1 MELIL
6 VEALKTIFRPQVLIM
21 IILCILMDVYYKK
34 FIGMAGEFWVKRE
47 LKKLSDEYLIIND
60 IMIKTKDGSTHQIDH
75 VVISKYGIFVIET
88 KQYNGYIKGNDYDKR
103 WLIKNGKKKI
113 YVNNPLHQN
122 YGHVKSLEEIL
133 NLPEEKFISLV
144 CIPSRATVSVKSNN
158 VTIIY
163 DLIDKITSYK
173 EGVIENPNELYE
185 IITNLNITDKVERKV
200 HVKNAREIKSNKD
213 EELKNKCPKCGGELI
228 KRNGKY
234 GEFWGCSNFPKCR
247 YVKRGIDL

>member
-6 VEALKTIFRPQVLIM
+6 VEALKTIFRPQVLII

-34 FIGMAGEFWVKRE
+34 FIGLAGEFWVKRE
-47 LKKLSDEYLIIND
+47 LKKLSDEYLVIND

-158 VTIIY
+158 VTRIY
-163 DLIDKITSYK
+163 NLLDKITSYK
-173 EGVIENPNELYE
+173 EDIIENPNELYE

-200 HVKNAREIKSNKD
+200 HVKNTREIKSNKD
-213 EELKNKCPKCGGELI
+213 EELKNKCPKCEGELI

-234 GEFWGCSNFPKCR
+234 GEFMGCSNFSKCR
-247 YVKRGIDL
+247 LSKLIRHK

>member
-6 VEALKTIFRPQVLIM
+6 VEALKTIFSPQVLIM

-34 FIGMAGEFWVKRE
+34 FIGMAGEFWVKKE
-47 LKKLSDEYLIIND
+47 LKKLPDEYLVIND
-60 IMIKTKDGSTHQIDH
+60 IMIKTKDGITHQIDH

-133 NLPEEKFISLV
+133 NLPEENFISLV
-144 CIPSRATVSVKSNN
+144 CIPSRAILSVKSNN
-158 VTIIY
+158 VTRIY
-163 DLIDKITSYK
+163 DLLDKITSYK
-173 EGVIENPNELYE
+173 EEVIGNPNELYE
-185 IITNLNITDKVERKV
+185 IINNLNITDKNERKN
-200 HVKNAREIKSNKD
+200 HVRNAKLIKNNKD
-213 EELKNKCPKCGGELI
+213 EEFKDRCPRCGGELI

-234 GEFWGCSNFPKCR
+234 GEFMGCSNFPKCR
-247 YVKRGIDL
+247 YITKIM

>member
-47 LKKLSDEYLIIND
+47 LKKLSDEYLVIND
-60 IMIKTKDGSTHQIDH
+60 IMIKTKDGITHQIDH

-158 VTIIY
+158 VTRIY
-163 DLIDKITSYK
+163 DLIDKIISYK
-173 EGVIENPNELYE
+173 EDIIENPNELYE

-234 GEFWGCSNFPKCR
+234 GEFMGCSNFPKCR
-247 YVKRGIDL
+247 YIAK

>member
-6 VEALKTIFRPQVLIM
+6 MEALKTIFRPQVLIM

-34 FIGMAGEFWVKRE
+34 VIGMAGEFWVKRE
-47 LKKLSDEYLIIND
+47 LKKLSDEYLVIND

-144 CIPSRATVSVKSNN
+144 CIPSRATLSVKSNN
-158 VTIIY
+158 VTRIY
-163 DLIDKITSYK
+163 DLLDKIASYK
-173 EGVIENPNELYE
+173 EDIIENPNELYE
-185 IITNLNITDKVERKV
+185 IINNLNITDKAERKV
-200 HVKNAREIKSNKD
+200 HVKNAREIKNNKD

-234 GEFWGCSNFPKCR
+234 GEFMGCSNFPKCR
-247 YVKRGIDL
+247 YIAK

>member
-21 IILCILMDVYYKK
+21 IILCILMEVYYKK

-158 VTIIY
+158 VTRIY

-173 EGVIENPNELYE
+173 EDIIENTNEIYE
-185 IITNLNITDKVERKV
+185 IINNLNITDKVERKV

-234 GEFWGCSNFPKCR
+234 GEFMGCSNFPKCR
-247 YVKRGIDL
+247 YIAK

>member
-6 VEALKTIFRPQVLIM
+6 VEALKTIFSPQVLIM

-34 FIGMAGEFWVKRE
+34 FIGMAGEFWVKKE
-47 LKKLSDEYLIIND
+47 LKKLPDEYLVIND
-60 IMIKTKDGSTHQIDH
+60 IMIKTKDGITHQIDH

-133 NLPEEKFISLV
+133 NLPEENFISLV
-144 CIPSRATVSVKSNN
+144 CIPSRAILSVKSNN
-158 VTIIY
+158 VTRIY
-163 DLIDKITSYK
+163 DLLDKITSYK
-173 EGVIENPNELYE
+173 EEVIGNPNELYE
-185 IITNLNITDKVERKV
+185 IINNLNITDKAERKN
-200 HVKNAREIKSNKD
+200 HVRNAKLIKNNKD
-213 EELKNKCPKCGGELI
+213 EEFKDRCPRCGGELI

-234 GEFWGCSNFPKCR
+234 GEFMGCSNFPKCR
-247 YVKRGIDL
+247 FVKQG

>member
-47 LKKLSDEYLIIND
+47 LKKLSDEYLVIND

-144 CIPSRATVSVKSNN
+144 CIPSRATLSVKSNN
-158 VTIIY
+158 VTRIY
-163 DLIDKITSYK
+163 DLLDKITSYK
-173 EGVIENPNELYE
+173 EDIIENPNELYE
-185 IITNLNITDKVERKV
+185 IINNLNITDKAERKV
-200 HVKNAREIKSNKD
+200 HVKNAREIKNNKD

-234 GEFWGCSNFPKCR
+234 GEFMGCSNFPKCR
-247 YVKRGIDL
+247 YIAK

>member
-47 LKKLSDEYLIIND
+47 LKKLSDEYLVIND
-60 IMIKTKDGSTHQIDH
+60 IMIKTKDGITHQIDH

-144 CIPSRATVSVKSNN
+144 CIPSRATLSVKSNN
-158 VTIIY
+158 VTRIY
-163 DLIDKITSYK
+163 DLLDKITSYK
-173 EGVIENPNELYE
+173 EEVIGNPNELYE
-185 IITNLNITDKVERKV
+185 IINNLNITDKNERKN
-200 HVKNAREIKSNKD
+200 HVRNAKLIKNNKD
-213 EELKNKCPKCGGELI
+213 EEFKDRCPRCGGELI

-234 GEFWGCSNFPKCR
+234 GEFMGCSNFPKCR
-247 YVKRGIDL
+247 FVKQG

>member
-1 MELIL
+1 M
-6 VEALKTIFRPQVLIM
+6 EALKTIFRPQVLIM

-47 LKKLSDEYLIIND
+47 LKKLSDEYLVIND

-88 KQYNGYIKGNDYDKR
+88 KQYKGYRKGNDYDKR
-103 WLIKNGKKKI
+103 WLRKNGKKKI

-158 VTIIY
+158 VTRIY

-173 EGVIENPNELYE
+173 EDIIENSNELYE

-247 YVKRGIDL
+247 YIAK